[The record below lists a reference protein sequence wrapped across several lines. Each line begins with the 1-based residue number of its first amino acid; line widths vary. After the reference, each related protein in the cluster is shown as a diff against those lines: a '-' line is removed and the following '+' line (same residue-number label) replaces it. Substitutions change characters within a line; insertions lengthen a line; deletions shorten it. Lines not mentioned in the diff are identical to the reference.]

1 MVNQYKK
8 TEVMTAD
15 RVKLIILLYEGIIKF
30 NNLAKNAIRIKNIQ
44 ERNKYINKSMAIIS
58 ELLNALNKEA
68 GGEIAINLEKLYF
81 YMLEQMIQAN
91 SKNDAE
97 PLNIV
102 NKLVAEVKLGWEG
115 IANANAAAV
124 IPAQQQP
131 NAQNAG
137 TPSYHAVL

>member
-30 NNLAKNAIRIKNIQ
+30 NNFAKNAIVNKNIQ
-44 ERNKYINKSMAIIS
+44 ERNKYVNKSMAIIS

-68 GGEIAINLEKLYF
+68 GGEIALNLEKLYF

-91 SKNDAE
+91 SKNSAE

-115 IANANAAAV
+115 IANANNAAA
-124 IPAQQQP
+124 ISHQA
-131 NAQNAG
+131 NGQNAG
-137 TPSYHAVL
+137 TPSYHAIL